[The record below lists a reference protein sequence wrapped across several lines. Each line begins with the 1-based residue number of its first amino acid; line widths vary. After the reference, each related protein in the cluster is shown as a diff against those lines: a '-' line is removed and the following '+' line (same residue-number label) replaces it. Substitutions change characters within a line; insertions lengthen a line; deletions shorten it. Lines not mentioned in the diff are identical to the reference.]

1 MTSVIAPNSSKTFL
15 VIALANQI
23 PSDPDDAS
31 VAGIYSVTVDNEC
44 FSPATAVLDCFHE
57 HVAIGCLDDFD
68 ISVIDAVS
76 GAEIVESGEVEPY
89 SMGSLASFNGAVEWP
104 FTEADWH
111 AIFGDTPIPTLS

>member
-1 MTSVIAPNSSKTFL
+1 MTTVITPNSSKACL
-15 VIALANQI
+15 VIALANQR

-31 VAGIYSVTVDNEC
+31 VEGIYSVTVDTEC

-76 GAEIVESGEVEPY
+76 GIEMLESGEAVPY

-104 FTEADWH
+104 FTEADWLTT
-111 AIFGDTPIPTLS
+111 FGDTPIPTLS